1 MDIDHYQDHPHEP
14 ASQGIWTALLADA
27 SWNAKSLIAA
37 SIATVGGLASWIGG
51 YRSLGSGMT
60 IDLLSIEGK
69 EKVLEVFPRRVR
81 RFQTESK
88 SLVIRRLAS
97 FIAQHSSFAYITPSP
112 DLTSLLRLHP
122 PTRKKN

>member
-27 SWNAKSLIAA
+27 PWNAKSVIAA
-37 SIATVGGLASWIGG
+37 SIATVGG